1 MLQSDDRDATPGGGD
16 VIPEVADELRRP
28 LKVDAALF
36 DARVM
41 DEVLRSQHGLRHRL
55 ASLVRPRTFSVSPLG
70 ALAAACVFAA
80 VVAGTALSVQSGR
93 VRARGGAAVART
105 SATSVSAA
113 NAGAPMV
120 RFGFVAPQASSVALV
135 GDFNDWDPKA
145 TPLHAAATGGVWSVE
160 VPIHPGRHLYAFVVD
175 GTIWRPDPSAPPATG
190 EDFGEPNSALT
201 VADPRAQ

>member
-1 MLQSDDRDATPGGGD
+1 MPLHDEMESAPGGD
-16 VIPEVADELRRP
+16 DSLARAAEELRRP
-28 LKVDAALF
+28 LRVNAALF

-41 DEVLRSQHGLRHRL
+41 DEVLRSRHGFRERI
-55 ASLVRPRTFSVSPLG
+55 ASLARPRTFSVSPIG

-80 VVAGTALSVQSGR
+80 VVAGSVLSWQRGR
-93 VRARGGAAVART
+93 APAAEGHAVAR
-105 SATSVSAA
+105 
-113 NAGAPMV
+113 AGAPPADSPMV
-120 RFGFVAPQASSVALV
+120 RFGFVAPRASTVALV

-145 TPLHAAATGGVWSVE
+145 TPLHAATAGGVWSVE

-175 GTIWRPDPSAPPATG
+175 GTIWRPDPAAPPAYG